1 MHVPNEAQMFE
12 IPRLRRFTPRVN
24 AAYGKH
30 AADPYRD
37 AFHQLPGNGCV
48 EVRAAAFARHD
59 IA

>member
-1 MHVPNEAQMFE
+1 MQVPNEARMF
-12 IPRLRRFTPRVN
+12 VN

-37 AFHQLPGNGCV
+37 AFHQLPRNGCV